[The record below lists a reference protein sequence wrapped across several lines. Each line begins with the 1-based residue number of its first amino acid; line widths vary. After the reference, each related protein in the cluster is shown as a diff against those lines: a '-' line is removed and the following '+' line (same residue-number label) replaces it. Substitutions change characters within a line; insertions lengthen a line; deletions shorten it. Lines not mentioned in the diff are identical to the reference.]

1 MKTKSILLV
10 DDEVVIVN
18 SLCRELK
25 SDNPTLVVSG
35 AGSGE
40 EALVQIQGHAF
51 DLVVTD
57 LLMPGVDGFQV
68 LKAAKRKDP
77 FTKVI
82 ILTGYAD
89 LQSSIDALRLGA
101 DDFLQKPCDV
111 EELYYRI
118 TNCFAKQDLE
128 RKVRVYETI
137 VPVCSWCKKI
147 RGEGH
152 NRQGANTWYSL
163 EEYFHKVKGV
173 CVSHGC
179 CPECFA
185 RVQQDLDTLPGQRW

>member
-1 MKTKSILLV
+1 MQRKSILLV
-10 DDEVVIVN
+10 DDEAVIVD

-25 SDNPTLVVSG
+25 SDNLNLSIAE

-40 EALVQIQGHAF
+40 EALMLIQDRAF

-57 LLMPGVDGFQV
+57 LRMPGVDGFQV
-68 LKAAKRKDP
+68 LKDAKQKDP
-77 FTKVI
+77 LTKVI

-111 EELYYRI
+111 EELLYRI
-118 TNCFAKQDLE
+118 GNCFARQDLE

-137 VPVCSWCKKI
+137 LPVCSYCKKI

-152 NRQGANTWYSL
+152 NEQGTNTWYSL

-179 CPECFA
+179 CPQCFA
-185 RVQQDLDTLPGQRW
+185 RVQQDLDTLSSQGD